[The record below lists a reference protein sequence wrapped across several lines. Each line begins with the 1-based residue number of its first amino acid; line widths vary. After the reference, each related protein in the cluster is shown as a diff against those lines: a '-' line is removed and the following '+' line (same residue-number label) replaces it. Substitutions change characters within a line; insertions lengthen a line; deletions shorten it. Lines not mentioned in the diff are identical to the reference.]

1 MRWFFVPV
9 GARYINRQVLGIFFA
24 ALAILLSIAL
34 GDRLIQ
40 FLEKAAAG
48 NIPADRVFYIVLLRM
63 PELVQLVLPF
73 ALYIAL
79 LIGLGRL
86 YSSQE
91 MAVLRS
97 GGMSTKTLLAWL
109 MPVITLVTVLVG
121 ISSLSITPTAKY
133 TLEQELAELQK
144 RIGLSALQPG
154 IFRVENHGDQ
164 VTYSNAL
171 DDDNQTILDVFIQR
185 QLADGKRM
193 TVWAERGRR
202 SPPSADGRQTL
213 TLENGRRYVGTPGA
227 ANFDVM
233 SFTRLDINIDSD
245 PVLEQVRDIE
255 SFKTENLGSMPAQQ
269 AELHWRLGLP
279 IFCLIL
285 ALLAIANAAV
295 QPRQGP
301 YARLAAGMV
310 WMLGYYL
317 ALMLNRWLI
326 EEDFIPGTLGL
337 WPVHLAVGVYAALGL
352 RTLAKPAAR

>member
-1 MRWFFVPV
+1 MRRFFVPV

-121 ISSLSITPTAKY
+121 HLLVIGHALGQIQARTRIGGTAK
-133 TLEQELAELQK
+133 T
-144 RIGLSALQPG
+144 
-154 IFRVENHGDQ
+154 H
-164 VTYSNAL
+164 
-171 DDDNQTILDVFIQR
+171 
-185 QLADGKRM
+185 
-193 TVWAERGRR
+193 W
-202 SPPSADGRQTL
+202 
-213 TLENGRRYVGTPGA
+213 
-227 ANFDVM
+227 
-233 SFTRLDINIDSD
+233 
-245 PVLEQVRDIE
+245 
-255 SFKTENLGSMPAQQ
+255 TECFATGHFS
-269 AELHWRLGLP
+269 
-279 IFCLIL
+279 
-285 ALLAIANAAV
+285 
-295 QPRQGP
+295 
-301 YARLAAGMV
+301 Y
-310 WMLGYYL
+310 
-317 ALMLNRWLI
+317 
-326 EEDFIPGTLGL
+326 
-337 WPVHLAVGVYAALGL
+337 
-352 RTLAKPAAR
+352 